1 MKSKIELYKQH
12 HASGHFVGDSLRP
25 HASAIKQII
34 QNTKSK
40 VKSTKSAKK
49 TISDFE
55 KKYRRKK

>member
-40 VKSTKSAKK
+40 TV
-49 TISDFE
+49 FE
-55 KKYRRKK
+55 FVF